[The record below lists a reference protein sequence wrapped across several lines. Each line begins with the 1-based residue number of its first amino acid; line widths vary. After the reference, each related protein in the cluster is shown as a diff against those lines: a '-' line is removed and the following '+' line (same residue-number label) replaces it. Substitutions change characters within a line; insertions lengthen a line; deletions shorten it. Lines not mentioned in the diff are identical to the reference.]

1 MNLNKPG
8 MRLMIAG
15 AFALFLSALALGAQ
29 MALQWNY
36 QSQNERALTAL
47 GRELSG
53 DNEAA
58 RKRRKKIQTAGQ
70 FTFVVGM
77 LVFTVG
83 GALAYAKRDNVT
95 APGSAPR

>member
-8 MRLMIAG
+8 MKMMIAG
-15 AFALFLSALALGAQ
+15 AMALFLSALALGAQ
-29 MALQWNY
+29 MVLQWNY
-36 QSQNERALTAL
+36 RSQNERALTAL

-77 LVFTVG
+77 LVMTVG
-83 GALAYAKRDNVT
+83 GILTYAKKNEVT
-95 APGSAPR
+95 VPGPGPR